1 MARAE
6 SKMVMGYLPI
16 EPHHHPAI
24 LSLVAPATSA
34 VKLLDP
40 FAGSAP
46 LNLSRVSQLQVP
58 GRDSGSLGLGQ
69 RTPATH
75 APAVCVA
82 WVTFWTEYLCRR
94 LASWCARDARRS

>member
-24 LSLVAPATSA
+24 LSLVMPATPA

-40 FAGSAP
+40 FVEKGSI
-46 LNLSRVSQLQVP
+46 S
-58 GRDSGSLGLGQ
+58 GRGSSGMEGHTICQ
-69 RTPATH
+69 
-75 APAVCVA
+75 
-82 WVTFWTEYLCRR
+82 
-94 LASWCARDARRS
+94 